1 MVDADEVQH
10 FALSLGKSAVGIAL
24 TLDCRSVLI
33 IGCVL
38 MGYLGSFKPWGEI
51 DLRVQAPPVS
61 KFLGLEISGM

>member
-10 FALSLGKSAVGIAL
+10 FALSLGKSAVGMAL

-38 MGYLGSFKPWGEI
+38 KWATWAVSNLGAR
-51 DLRVQAPPVS
+51 LT
-61 KFLGLEISGM
+61 